1 MTFVKNSSRLCN
13 TFRTDDRNKTSKEE
27 EEENLINLSFF
38 QEREKRDL
46 VFLRFILIRYYSRE
60 ENVY

>member
-1 MTFVKNSSRLCN
+1 MTFVKNSSSFVQN
-13 TFRTDDRNKTSKEE
+13 FSYRNKTSKEE
-27 EEENLINLSFF
+27 EEENLIKLSFF

-46 VFLRFILIRYYSRE
+46 VRFQIELFSI

>member
-46 VFLRFILIRYYSRE
+46 VVSSD
-60 ENVY
+60 

>member
-27 EEENLINLSFF
+27 EEENLINFSFF

-46 VFLRFILIRYYSRE
+46 VRFQIELFSI